1 MKFKNIS
8 LILAIVF
15 LAIGVGAM
23 FMDGQGSMAG
33 IIQGLAK
40 GLAGVFFILFYILML
55 LGKQPTDK
63 TGAEH
68 Y

>member
-15 LAIGVGAM
+15 LAVGVGAM

-40 GLAGVFFILFYILML
+40 GLAGVFFVLCYI
-55 LGKQPTDK
+55 
-63 TGAEH
+63 
-68 Y
+68 